1 MIKKILTTLYF
12 FMIIFVSN
20 LEAHNLQESIK
31 SDHRSPINII
41 RDNSRNPY
49 ETLSFF
55 EIKPEMTVVELSPGG
70 GWYTE
75 ILAMY
80 LYDEGRL
87 ITAPYNPA
95 SGDYAQRMLKIFVKK
110 LKSNVVYKKVE
121 IKYLFEKLAED
132 ATVDAVLTF
141 RNIHNWIDNNANGAK
156 KILTFFDEG
165 TKINNNS
172 FFGEQT
178 IKSDYHFILNKI
190 IHVHLK
196 C

>member
-31 SDHRSPINII
+31 SDHRSPSNII
-41 RDNSRNPY
+41 RDDFRHPY

-80 LYDEGRL
+80 MYDEGRL
-87 ITAPYNPA
+87 ITAPYNPT
-95 SGDYAQRMLKIFVKK
+95 SGDYAQRMLKKEKK
-110 LKSNVVYKKVE
+110 KRK
-121 IKYLFEKLAED
+121 
-132 ATVDAVLTF
+132 
-141 RNIHNWIDNNANGAK
+141 
-156 KILTFFDEG
+156 
-165 TKINNNS
+165 NS
-172 FFGEQT
+172 
-178 IKSDYHFILNKI
+178 L
-190 IHVHLK
+190 
-196 C
+196 